1 MLQSSTQVR
10 LSGFRHTDV
19 HITSASPAGRQV
31 QLAHTS
37 RGSKQN
43 RTELTHHM
51 GCGVGGVGST
61 RPAPSLR
68 FSQPVRIEAFAEP
81 ARWLARAHAVNERR
95 EAAPHH
101 DAVGDADDVAVQ
113 RGAGAAEERRGLAA
127 AVKEEVG
134 QVEEA
139 EDAEAHECERGVVPG
154 DGGEA
159 DGVSVRLAE
168 VEPRLRG
175 QQRFVHRHPVVFIEA
190 LPHRLVDMRRQRM
203 RELRPRRRR
212 DGVCKDALHS
222 DASGGVARVG
232 VLDLVD
238 PKQVADDA
246 P

>member
-139 EDAEAHECERGVVPG
+139 EDAEAHECERGVVPAISG
-154 DGGEA
+154 VGGTPYEMCGVVDGSTAASKRGGRGGGSGEDGGT
-159 DGVSVRLAE
+159 GGFGRRKKVR
-168 VEPRLRG
+168 RCKRRG
-175 QQRFVHRHPVVFIEA
+175 GA
-190 LPHRLVDMRRQRM
+190 GLWA
-203 RELRPRRRR
+203 
-212 DGVCKDALHS
+212 G
-222 DASGGVARVG
+222 
-232 VLDLVD
+232 LDLS
-238 PKQVADDA
+238 A
-246 P
+246 PYQATAGRPMASPYGWPR